1 MADSLKRKDNKG
13 RILREGEQQ
22 RSDGR
27 YMYSYTDS
35 VTGKKKFVYS
45 WKLERHDKVPTGKKN
60 DLSLREKEKEIE
72 KVLRDGI
79 SYSTGEITVLELVER
94 YIAQKRGVRPTTQNG
109 YKTVVNVL
117 KKDAFGSKKINS
129 IKTSDAKLW
138 LISLQDGGRSYS
150 SIHSIRGVVRPAF
163 QMAVEDDMLRKNPF
177 DFELAKA
184 LINNTVKRDA
194 LTGQQER
201 IFLNFIKEDEH
212 FKQYYDL
219 MFILF
224 KTGLRVSELCGLTIR
239 DIDLKERTINIDHQL
254 QYTGGKG
261 TYIEQ
266 TKTDAGTRVLPMS
279 EEVYEVFKRV
289 ISGRKKPKVEQVID
303 GYTRFLFLDEKGL

>member
-1 MADSLKRKDNKG
+1 M
-13 RILREGEQQ
+13 
-22 RSDGR
+22 
-27 YMYSYTDS
+27 
-35 VTGKKKFVYS
+35 
-45 WKLERHDKVPTGKKN
+45 
-60 DLSLREKEKEIE
+60 SLREKEKEIE

-79 SYSTGEITVLELVER
+79 SYSMGEITVLELVER

-201 IFLNFIKEDEH
+201 IFLNFIKED
-212 FKQYYDL
+212 DL
-219 MFILF
+219 LAHEMML
-224 KTGLRVSELCGLTIR
+224 
-239 DIDLKERTINIDHQL
+239 D
-254 QYTGGKG
+254 
-261 TYIEQ
+261 
-266 TKTDAGTRVLPMS
+266 
-279 EEVYEVFKRV
+279 
-289 ISGRKKPKVEQVID
+289 
-303 GYTRFLFLDEKGL
+303 FLSH